1 MSGVFKTWMM
11 RAETGK
17 DGTTKVIA
25 STPSVDRY
33 GDVVAP
39 DWKLER
45 FAANPVVVWSHDY
58 NLPPVGKVTDLSMDG
73 DSLIASIKWD
83 DSEPG
88 SLGATVSRQFREGFL
103 SAVSVGFAPT
113 KSTPRQE
120 LPEDHPAS
128 GKSGQYLTGNELLE
142 ISAVSIPANPEA
154 VAIRAKMWGL
164 EADPIQRHILNV
176 TEDEDTVTI
185 TMAKE
190 HQEPEED
197 QEQEAWTRD
206 VDMTA
211 PKGVVEELRRGIEWY
226 EEGLAGDGLKP
237 ETVRWARRLASGEPA
252 TEDKIRKMSAWL
264 ARHASDAEAEGFRP
278 DEEGYPTP
286 GRVAWALWG
295 GDPAITWSA
304 RVISQ
309 LEDEQEEAAYHDD
322 EEDEKKFWRALAT
335 GNSDTVAQNTIEATV
350 RATLLDLLGYDSQV
364 QEAVDSALTDDPAQE
379 ARDGWADLFDND

>member
-58 NLPPVGKVTDLSMDG
+58 SQPPVGKVTDLSMDG

-88 SLGATVSRQFREGFL
+88 SLGATVARQFREGYL
-103 SAVSVGFAPT
+103 SAVSVGFAPES
-113 KSTPRQE
+113 STPRSE

-128 GKSGQYLTGNELLE
+128 GKSGQWLTGNELLE

-164 EADPIQRHILNV
+164 EPDPIQRHILNV

-190 HQEPEED
+190 EEPPEE
-197 QEQEAWTRD
+197 
-206 VDMTA
+206 
-211 PKGVVEELRRGIEWY
+211 EEPPT
-226 EEGLAGDGLKP
+226 EE
-237 ETVRWARRLASGEPA
+237 EPA
-252 TEDKIRKMSAWL
+252 P
-264 ARHASDAEAEGFRP
+264 EAE
-278 DEEGYPTP
+278 EESAQGD
-286 GRVAWALWG
+286 LW
-295 GDPAITWSA
+295 
-304 RVISQ
+304 
-309 LEDEQEEAAYHDD
+309 EEAPAKAAPDTPKTVGASTD
-322 EEDEKKFWRALAT
+322 AL
-335 GNSDTVAQNTIEATV
+335 EATV

-364 QEAVDSALTDDPAQE
+364 QDAVDAALAAETDGE
-379 ARDGWADLFDND
+379 KARDGWAALFDND

>member
-11 RAETGK
+11 RAETGN

-58 NLPPVGKVTDLSMDG
+58 SQPPVGKVTDLSMDG
-73 DSLIASIKWD
+73 DALIASIKWD

-88 SLGATVSRQFREGFL
+88 SMGATVARQFREGYL

-113 KSTPRQE
+113 KSTPRKE
-120 LPEDHPAS
+120 LPEDHPAA

-164 EADPIQRHILNV
+164 EPDPVQRHILNV

-185 TMAKE
+185 TMAKDE
-190 HQEPEED
+190 APAEDEPTEE
-197 QEQEAWTRD
+197 
-206 VDMTA
+206 
-211 PKGVVEELRRGIEWY
+211 P
-226 EEGLAGDGLKP
+226 P
-237 ETVRWARRLASGEPA
+237 
-252 TEDKIRKMSAWL
+252 
-264 ARHASDAEAEGFRP
+264 AEAEEAP
-278 DEEGYPTP
+278 E
-286 GRVAWALWG
+286 
-295 GDPAITWSA
+295 
-304 RVISQ
+304 
-309 LEDEQEEAAYHDD
+309 EEAAQTDLWD
-322 EEDEKKFWRALAT
+322 LAPAKAAP
-335 GNSDTVAQNTIEATV
+335 DTTEPAEASTDAFEATV

-364 QEAVDSALTDDPAQE
+364 QAAVDSALTEDPAQV

>member
-58 NLPPVGKVTDLSMDG
+58 SSLPPIGKVIDLSMDG
-73 DSLIASIKWD
+73 DALIARIKWD

-88 SLGATVSRQFREGFL
+88 SMGATVARQFREGFL
-103 SAVSVGFAPT
+103 SAVSVGFAPS
-113 KSTPRQE
+113 KSTPRKE
-120 LPEDHPAS
+120 LPEDHPAA
-128 GKSGQYLTGNELLE
+128 GRSGQFLEGNELLE
-142 ISAVSIPANPEA
+142 LSAVVVPANPEA

-164 EADPIQRHILNV
+164 EPDPVQRHILNV

-190 HQEPEED
+190 E
-197 QEQEAWTRD
+197 
-206 VDMTA
+206 
-211 PKGVVEELRRGIEWY
+211 
-226 EEGLAGDGLKP
+226 
-237 ETVRWARRLASGEPA
+237 EPA
-252 TEDKIRKMSAWL
+252 AEEEPTEEPA
-264 ARHASDAEAEGFRP
+264 AEAEEAP
-278 DEEGYPTP
+278 E
-286 GRVAWALWG
+286 
-295 GDPAITWSA
+295 
-304 RVISQ
+304 
-309 LEDEQEEAAYHDD
+309 EEAAQGDL
-322 EEDEKKFWRALAT
+322 WGLAPAKAAP
-335 GNSDTVAQNTIEATV
+335 DTPETAEANTDAMEATV

-364 QEAVDSALTDDPAQE
+364 QDAVDAVLAEDDGQA
-379 ARDGWADLFDND
+379 ARDGWAELFDND

>member
-190 HQEPEED
+190 EEPPAEE
-197 QEQEAWTRD
+197 EPPT
-206 VDMTA
+206 
-211 PKGVVEELRRGIEWY
+211 EE
-226 EEGLAGDGLKP
+226 
-237 ETVRWARRLASGEPA
+237 EPA
-252 TEDKIRKMSAWL
+252 P
-264 ARHASDAEAEGFRP
+264 EAEEESAQGDLWDLPPAKAAP
-278 DEEGYPTP
+278 DTP
-286 GRVAWALWG
+286 KTAGASTDAL
-295 GDPAITWSA
+295 
-304 RVISQ
+304 
-309 LEDEQEEAAYHDD
+309 
-322 EEDEKKFWRALAT
+322 
-335 GNSDTVAQNTIEATV
+335 EATV